1 MQDTNFADL
10 IPNISNIRHYK
21 VKINQVDSNDS
32 MLLGS
37 QGSTNT
43 LNFYTIDLH
52 ESFIGNFQREGS
64 KYFSLFISLDQQ
76 INLEFIII
84 NLNNFGIIHVN
95 IYNKI

>member
-10 IPNISNIRHYK
+10 IPNTRIFRHYK

-43 LNFYTIDLH
+43 LNFYTIDSH
-52 ESFIGNFQREGS
+52 DSFIGNFQREGS

-76 INLEFIII
+76 INLEYIIT
-84 NLNNFGIIHVN
+84 NFNNFGTIHVN
-95 IYNKI
+95 INNKI